1 MSGVPLPPQVI
12 VPFAN
17 EAADPAF
24 ITLPVP
30 INSQTGVTPGA
41 ASFTDGFPPLTMPS
55 IGDPVFVAPFGQD
68 MNGILYTL
76 SAFCA
81 LLQAGQACAF
91 DDEAQYAW
99 GGYAKGARLASTSV
113 AGRIWTN
120 NLAGNDTDPD
130 VDATN
135 WVADVPLQ
143 TGIVLSGTQNNYVLP
158 GASDYVLDFNTTAAP
173 LIFTGFVA
181 RRDGQKLYLTP
192 AVSAN
197 LMTVNVEA
205 GGSTAANRVRGGADL
220 SAIQNQTVALQY
232 VAGISRWI
240 FV

>member
-130 VDATN
+130 SDPTN
-135 WVADVPLQ
+135 WMADAPLYLLV
-143 TGIVLSGTQNNYVLP
+143 TLSGSHDNYVLP
-158 GASDYVLDFNTTAAP
+158 GASDYVLDFDNTAGALT
-173 LIFTGFVA
+173 LTGFIA
-181 RRDGQKLYLTP
+181 RRDGQRIYLTP
-192 AVSAN
+192 TAAN
-197 LMTVNVEA
+197 LLNVTVAA

-220 SAIQNQTVALQY
+220 SAIQNQTIALQY